1 MVDVL
6 DELRHAL
13 WIGVDDGPDLDS
25 LGEFVDGNQEVI
37 KSLGGFLNSPIM
49 STHQTMNGQVMGI
62 I

>member
-1 MVDVL
+1 MNSATHF
-6 DELRHAL
+6 ELGL
-13 WIGVDDGPDLDS
+13 MMGQTSDS